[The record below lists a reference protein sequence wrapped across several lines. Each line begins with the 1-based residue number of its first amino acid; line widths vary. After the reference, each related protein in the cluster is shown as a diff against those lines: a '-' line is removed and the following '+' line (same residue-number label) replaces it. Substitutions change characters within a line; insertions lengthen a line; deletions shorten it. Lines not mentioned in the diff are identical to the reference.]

1 VYGIVWLEWSP
12 RNIWIGHDGVVYL
25 FYSSFSMCDFS
36 RPTPGSSSGWKIAQ
50 ALAFTFLSQ

>member
-25 FYSSFSMCDFS
+25 FM
-36 RPTPGSSSGWKIAQ
+36 WV
-50 ALAFTFLSQ
+50 FLCVIFPDLRQVVPLDEK